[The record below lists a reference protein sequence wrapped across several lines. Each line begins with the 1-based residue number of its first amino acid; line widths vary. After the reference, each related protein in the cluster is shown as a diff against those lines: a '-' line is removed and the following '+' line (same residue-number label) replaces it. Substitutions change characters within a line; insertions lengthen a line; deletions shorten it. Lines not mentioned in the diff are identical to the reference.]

1 MSSPG
6 FFWAS
11 IISGGW
17 VSVATTILDIAVI
30 SFGLY
35 KLIMLVKGT
44 RAWQLLWGLAIFFML
59 LYLSGKLQLYTLNW
73 LLNAVLPLGPVAIVI
88 LFFPELRHALE
99 EMGRLGFWGRG
110 FSFLGKEDLAVMID
124 EVVKLSSRMSRG
136 KIGALVVIERE
147 TGLDNIVATGTRL
160 DALVTSELL
169 ATVFYPG
176 SPLHDGAAIIRSNR
190 VIAVGCTLPL
200 SDSPQLSA
208 MIHTRHKAAVGV
220 TEQSDAVVVVVS
232 EETGTVS
239 LAIGGCLTRGLEP
252 EALRRSLQELLSPHG
267 SDEKSGYRMLFR
279 RSQARA
285 GAPAAAP
292 EPPASDPP
300 ASAAPGGSGTQP
312 QQAAATPDDI
322 RLRSS

>member
-208 MIHTRHKAAVGV
+208 M
-220 TEQSDAVVVVVS
+220 
-232 EETGTVS
+232 
-239 LAIGGCLTRGLEP
+239 TRGLEP

-292 EPPASDPP
+292 EPPANDPP